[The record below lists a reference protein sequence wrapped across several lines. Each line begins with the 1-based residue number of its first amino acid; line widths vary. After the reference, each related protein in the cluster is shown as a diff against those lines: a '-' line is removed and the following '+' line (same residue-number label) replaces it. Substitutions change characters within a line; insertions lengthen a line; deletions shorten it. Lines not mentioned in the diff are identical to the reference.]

1 MSTQWQDIK
10 PSDILTSEE
19 QHRLR
24 QRSNWMGAWLL
35 LHAWGVIAVATVL
48 FAFMPNI
55 FTFFFGLIVIG
66 SRQLGLAILQHEASH
81 GMLFRSRAL
90 NDRLG
95 QWIAASPNLIHMK
108 NYRIRHMAHHRFTR
122 TEKDPENYLYTPFPV
137 SKGSMGRKI
146 LRDFTGIVFVRTHV
160 GLFRFIWG
168 ERQGRGKRL
177 RDFYGATIVF
187 YTLFISA
194 FAVAGRIDL
203 FFLMWLLPLATTQ
216 QFFLRIRNIA
226 EHAAVPD
233 LTNPL
238 KNTRTTLAGWLER
251 MTFAPYYV
259 NYHIEHHM
267 VPFVPC
273 WRLQEVHKIM
283 LAKGFGPDM
292 EISPGYADII
302 RLNAAA

>member
-1 MSTQWQDIK
+1 MSTQWQQIK

-35 LHAWGVIAVATVL
+35 LHAWGTIAAAAAL
-48 FAFMPNI
+48 FAFFPNLV
-55 FTFFFGLIVIG
+55 TFAIAITLIG
-66 SRQLGLAILQHEASH
+66 SRQLGLAVLQHEASH
-81 GMLFRSRAL
+81 GMLFRSRTA
-90 NDRLG
+90 NDLLG
-95 QWIAASPNLIHMK
+95 QWIAASPNFINMK

-122 TEKDPENYLYTPFPV
+122 TDKDPENYLYTPFPV

-146 LRDFTGIVFVRTHV
+146 LRDFTGISFLRTQF

-168 ERQGRGKRL
+168 ERKGRGERL
-177 RDFYGATIVF
+177 RGFYGVTIMF
-187 YTLFISA
+187 YALFIGA
-194 FAVAGRIDL
+194 FAAFGRMDL
-203 FFLMWLLPLATTQ
+203 FLLMWLLPIMTTQ

-233 LTNPL
+233 ITDPL
-238 KNTRTTLAGWLER
+238 KNSRTTLAGPFER
-251 MTFAPYYV
+251 MTFAPYFV

-273 WRLQEVHKIM
+273 WRLPEVHKIM
-283 LAKGFGPDM
+283 LAKGFGKDM
-292 EISPGYADII
+292 EISPGYRDII

>member
-1 MSTQWQDIK
+1 MSTQWQNIK
-10 PSDILTSEE
+10 PSNILDSEE

-24 QRSNWMGAWLL
+24 QRSDLMGAWLL
-35 LHAWGVIAVATVL
+35 FHAWGVIAAAMAL
-48 FAFMPNI
+48 FAIWPNI
-55 FTFFFGLIVIG
+55 ATFIIAIIIIG
-66 SRQLGLAILQHEASH
+66 SRQLGLGIIQHEASH

-122 TEKDPENYLYTPFPV
+122 TDKDPENYLYTPFPV

-146 LRDFTGIVFVRTHV
+146 LRDLTGIVFVRTQV
-160 GLFRFIWG
+160 NIFRFLWG
-168 ERQGRGKRL
+168 ETKGRGARL
-177 RDFYGATIVF
+177 RAYYGATIGF
-187 YTLFISA
+187 YTLFIGA
-194 FAVAGRIDL
+194 FAATGRLDL
-203 FFLMWLLPLATTQ
+203 FLLMWLLPLATTQ

-233 LTNPL
+233 LVDPL
-238 KNTRTTLAGWLER
+238 KNTRTIMAGWFER
-251 MTFAPYYV
+251 MTFAPYFV

-273 WRLQEVHKIM
+273 WRLPEVHKIM

-292 EISPGYADII
+292 EISPGYGDII
-302 RLNAAA
+302 RINAAA